1 MAAVDA
7 AVYEAFMPMSAGRL
21 AGWIMDGIAPYALD
35 ITEAYLQ
42 AAVLAGEETDC
53 Y

>member
-1 MAAVDA
+1 MAAADA
-7 AVYEAFMPMSAGRL
+7 AAYEAFMFTSAGQFT
-21 AGWIMDGIAPYALD
+21 GWIMDGIAPYALD
-35 ITEAYLQ
+35 ITEAHLQ